1 MADTSPSY
9 NLITTFQQ
17 RLEPQSIHLVCFD
30 GSGSQ
35 SDSQTPPR
43 HATHASLLSLSLVRF
58 PSTFISE

>member
-17 RLEPQSIHLVCFD
+17 RLAPQSIHLVCFD

-43 HATHASLLSLSLVRF
+43 HATRASLLSLSLVRF
-58 PSTFISE
+58 PSTLIWE